1 MSLDEIWLREPE
13 IQNLEVQA
21 IYNEMY
27 SKIPWVMQY
36 LEGCSNTELDFENWM
51 KRDYLFADSVLKDA
65 TKLGYS
71 TLVVDGKRTIDE
83 NLAIMKKFLKLNV
96 ELLTK
101 NCVNTTSFLS
111 NFQCHDINKLLL

>member
-71 TLVVDGKRTIDE
+71 TLVVDGERTIDE
-83 NLAIMKKFLKLNV
+83 NL
-96 ELLTK
+96 
-101 NCVNTTSFLS
+101 
-111 NFQCHDINKLLL
+111 DIIEEVFKVKCRSCLPKTA